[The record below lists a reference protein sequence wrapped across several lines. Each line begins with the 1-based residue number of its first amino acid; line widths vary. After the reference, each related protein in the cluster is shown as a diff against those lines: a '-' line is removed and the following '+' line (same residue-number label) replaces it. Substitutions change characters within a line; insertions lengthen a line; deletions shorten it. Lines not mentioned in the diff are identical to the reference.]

1 MVGSGKTIW
10 LINHAAMPPEYEVR
24 IQTLKRAQYL
34 REFGFNVL
42 IISSSYLHNT
52 DINLIKDQ
60 SPYKFFDYDG
70 GHSFIHIKT
79 KNYKGNG
86 IQRIFNL
93 VVFYF
98 RLWWYASKF
107 EKPDYISHIA
117 AVPFSNIT
125 YLIAKKFKAKFIVDV
140 VDLWPE
146 SFVAYGLI
154 TKNNFLLQLAY
165 KAEYWLYKKADIL
178 IFSMEGG
185 KDYIIEKG
193 WSIEQGGKVNLE
205 KVVYINN
212 GVDLEDFDN
221 NKILFKLDDEDL
233 ERKEVFRVIYVG
245 SIRLANNLK
254 QLIDA
259 AELLK
264 DLTNMQFLI
273 YGDGEDREYLEI
285 YCNEKK
291 LYNVVFK
298 QRWVELKYIP
308 YILSKSSL
316 NILNYKNSAILR
328 FGGSQS
334 KSFQYMASGKP
345 ICANVA
351 MSYCPINQFN
361 LGIAKIFH
369 TPIEYAEAIRSI
381 YNLNTDAYLQMCTNA
396 REASR
401 LYDYKSLTKKFVN
414 TIIN

>member
-1 MVGSGKTIW
+1 MVGAGKTIW
-10 LINHAAMPPEYEVR
+10 LIYYAAMPPKYEVR

-34 REFGFNVL
+34 REYGFKVF
-42 IISSSYLHNT
+42 IIGGSFLHNT
-52 DINLIKDQ
+52 DINLIHDQ
-60 SPYKFFDYDG
+60 SPYQFVDYEG
-70 GHSFIHIKT
+70 GHTFIHIRT
-79 KNYKGNG
+79 NSYKGNG
-86 IQRIFNL
+86 IQRIKNL

-117 AVPFSNIT
+117 SVPFSNII
-125 YLIAKKFKAKFIVDV
+125 YFIAKKFKAKFIVDV

-146 SFVAYGLI
+146 SFVAYGLVA
-154 TKNNFLLQLAY
+154 KNNLFLKLAY
-165 KAEYWLYKKADIL
+165 WAEYWLYKKADIL

-185 KDYIIEKG
+185 KDYIKEKG
-193 WSIEQGGKVNLE
+193 WSIEQGGNVNLD
-205 KVVYINN
+205 KVLYINN
-212 GVDLEDFDN
+212 GVDLEDFDYN
-221 NKILFKLDDEDL
+221 QLHFKLDDADL
-233 ERKEVFRVIYVG
+233 ENEQVFRVIYVG
-245 SIRLANNLK
+245 SIRLANNIK
-254 QLIDA
+254 QIIEA

-264 DLTNMQFLI
+264 DLSNMQFLI
-273 YGDGEDREYLEI
+273 YGDGEEREYLEN
-285 YCNEKK
+285 YCLKTN
-291 LYNVVFK
+291 LTNVVFK

-316 NILNYKNSAILR
+316 NILNYKNSGVLR

-361 LGIAKIFH
+361 LGIAKEFQN
-369 TPIEYAEAIRSI
+369 PVEYAEAIKSI
-381 YNLNTDAYLQMCTNA
+381 YELNEDAYIQMCSNA
-396 REASR
+396 REASK

-414 TIIN
+414 ALVN

>member
-1 MVGSGKTIW
+1 MVGTGKTIW
-10 LINHAAMPPEYEVR
+10 LINHAAMPPQYEVR

-34 REFGFNVL
+34 REHGFKVW
-42 IISSSYLHNT
+42 IISGSYLHNT

-60 SPYKFFDYDG
+60 SPYEFVDYDG
-70 GHSFIHIKT
+70 GHSFIHIRT
-79 KNYKGNG
+79 KNYTGNG

-93 VVFYF
+93 IVFYF

-125 YLIAKKFKAKFIVDV
+125 YFIAKKIKAKFIVDV

-154 TKNNFLLQLAY
+154 AKNNLLLKLAY
-165 KAEYWLYKKADIL
+165 WAEYWLYKKADVL

-185 KDYIIEKG
+185 RDYIKEKG

-212 GVDLEDFDN
+212 GVDLQDFDN
-221 NKILFKLDDEDL
+221 NKLQFRLDDEDL
-233 ERKEVFRVIYVG
+233 ENEGVFRVVYVG

-273 YGDGEDREYLEI
+273 YGDGEDRSYLEN
-285 YCNEKK
+285 YCIEKK
-291 LYNVVFK
+291 ISNVVFK

-316 NILNYKNSAILR
+316 NILNYKNSEILR

-361 LGIAKIFH
+361 LGIAKEFH
-369 TPIEYAEAIRSI
+369 TPAEYAEAIKSI
-381 YNLNTDAYLQMCTNA
+381 YELKTDAYLQMCSNA
-396 REASR
+396 REASK
-401 LYDYKSLTKKFVN
+401 LYDYKSLTKKFVDAL
-414 TIIN
+414 IH